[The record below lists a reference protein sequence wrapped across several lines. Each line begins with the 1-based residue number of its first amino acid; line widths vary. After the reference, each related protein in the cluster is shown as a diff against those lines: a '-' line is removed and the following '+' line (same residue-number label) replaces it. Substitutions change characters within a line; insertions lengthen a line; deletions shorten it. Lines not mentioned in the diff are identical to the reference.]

1 MSTQKEITEDCKWS
15 QIVITCPMTTQN
27 RSYCISNLQGS
38 SVLRV
43 HKVKKPYIKRK
54 GAGAAAPTGPAAC
67 LDTFMRDAR
76 TNAPSHAQSAAARA
90 ATREFKQKNI
100 LCMNVEIHRENYQAY
115 VERKSIMDTQ
125 QQILYHLSGSQSSA
139 PTSAPATTYSQC
151 GVDCYNW
158 TKMEMHLY
166 STPDA

>member
-1 MSTQKEITEDCKWS
+1 
-15 QIVITCPMTTQN
+15 
-27 RSYCISNLQGS
+27 
-38 SVLRV
+38 
-43 HKVKKPYIKRK
+43 
-54 GAGAAAPTGPAAC
+54 
-67 LDTFMRDAR
+67 MRDAR
-76 TNAPSHAQSAAARA
+76 SNASSNAQYAAAWA
-90 ATREFKQKNI
+90 ATREFKQLSWFQKNI